1 MQKNYALRI
10 TNYELFI
17 KNYAL
22 RITNYELFITFGEG
36 KMRLNKK
43 INEFILY
50 CLRLLLPL
58 QPLLRDDSMKFNN
71 LTTKI

>member
-10 TNYELFI
+10 TNYALFITHYALFI
-17 KNYAL
+17 KKIMHYAL
-22 RITNYELFITFGEG
+22 RITNY
-36 KMRLNKK
+36 
-43 INEFILY
+43 
-50 CLRLLLPL
+50 LLPL